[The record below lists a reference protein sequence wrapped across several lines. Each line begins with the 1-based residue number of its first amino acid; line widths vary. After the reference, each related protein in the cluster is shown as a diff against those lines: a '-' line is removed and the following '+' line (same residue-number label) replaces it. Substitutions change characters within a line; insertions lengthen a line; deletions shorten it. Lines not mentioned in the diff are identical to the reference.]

1 MRAKHEPFFVMRVGR
16 DLKSARYGY
25 GVALQTAPT
34 RGVRM
39 HRGLHIHKIRKNPR
53 AIMRKFTFVLTC
65 ILREAS
71 RDACLRE
78 EGPAGRFG
86 RLQTLHFI
94 PQSIT

>member
-39 HRGLHIHKIRKNPR
+39 
-53 AIMRKFTFVLTC
+53 
-65 ILREAS
+65 
-71 RDACLRE
+71 
-78 EGPAGRFG
+78 PADYTYIQVVQNTHGR
-86 RLQTLHFI
+86 
-94 PQSIT
+94 S

>member
-1 MRAKHEPFFVMRVGR
+1 MRRVGR
-16 DLKSARYGY
+16 NLKSARYGY

-39 HRGLHIHKIRKNPR
+39 HSGLHIHKIRMKYPR

-65 ILREAS
+65 TRREAS

-78 EGPAGRFG
+78 EGLVGRFV
-86 RLQTLHFI
+86 RM
-94 PQSIT
+94 